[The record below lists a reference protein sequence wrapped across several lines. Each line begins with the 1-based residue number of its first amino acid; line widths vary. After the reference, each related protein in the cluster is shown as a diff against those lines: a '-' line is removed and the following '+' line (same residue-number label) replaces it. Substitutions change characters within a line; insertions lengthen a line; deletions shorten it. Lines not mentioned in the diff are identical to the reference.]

1 MLSNLLADVRYSLR
15 SLARRPAFAAVIV
28 LTLAGGIAINV
39 AIYSIFEQILLRP
52 LPVREPEQLVNLSAP
67 GFKRGHTS
75 CNDAGDCD
83 TIFSYPMFRDLERL
97 DGPFAGIG
105 AHRAQNANFA
115 FGGQSSYGKMLLVSG
130 SYFPLLGVQPT
141 LGRLLGPGDDAV
153 VGEAS
158 VAVLSHAYWSNALG
172 ADPAV
177 LGKTIVVNGKPFAVV
192 GVAPPE
198 FRGTT
203 VGMTPEVFVPITFLW
218 SSRPSATPIHQDRSS
233 YWTYLFARLKPG
245 VSLEEASAAI
255 NPAYRAI
262 INDVEAP
269 SLSSASAKDLAAF
282 RAKVVVL
289 EPGARGQSN
298 VRSNARVPLTVLA
311 VATTLVLLIAC
322 VNVANLMLARGAGRT
337 GEVAIRTSLGA
348 APLRIAALL
357 VVEALLLALAAA
369 LVSLPLELAAVH
381 GIVALLPSFASATF
395 DAGLDRVTLAT
406 TAALALASVVA
417 FGLSPA
423 LKLARTPPGQVLQA
437 QSTRSTGGKAA
448 KRFRAALTTAQIGLS
463 MTLLVLA
470 GWFAQSLANA
480 SNVDVG
486 FRTDSLVTFTI
497 SPERNGYDRTRS
509 AAFFD
514 ALETELAALPGVSS
528 VAASVVSL
536 LGNSTWGTN
545 VGVEGFDAAAAPD
558 VDVLMNA
565 VSPSFFRTLEMP
577 LVAGREFTA
586 ADKLDRP
593 QVAIVNQ
600 RFAERFGL
608 GDNPL
613 GKHMSQGQGGP
624 LNIEI
629 VGVVRDAKYSEVK
642 NPISAQLFLP
652 RLQSNDV
659 GTLSLYVQSSADPV
673 ALRAGI
679 EQVVGRL
686 DPALPIMDVRTMR
699 EVVRENLFIDRT
711 MSVLGGSLAVL
722 ATLLASLGL
731 YGVLSYNLAQ
741 RTREIGLRLALG
753 AAPARL
759 RGMVLREVA
768 TMAAIGGAVGL
779 AAALLLGQ
787 LARSL
792 LYGLAP
798 TDPVVPAIAVAV
810 LGAIAVAAGYLPARR
825 ASRVDPMV
833 ALRSE

>member
-15 SLARRPAFAAVIV
+15 NLARRPGFAAVVV

-39 AIYSIFEQILLRP
+39 AIYSIFEQMLLRP
-52 LPVREPEQLVNLSAP
+52 LPVFEPDRLVNLSSP
-67 GFKRGHTS
+67 GIKRGHTS
-75 CNDAGDCD
+75 CNDAGTCD

-97 DGPFAGIG
+97 DGPLAGVA
-105 AHRAQNANFA
+105 AHRGVEANFA
-115 FGGQSSYGKMLLVSG
+115 FGSQSSFGKAMLVSG
-130 SYFPLLGVQPT
+130 SYFSVLGVQPA

-153 VGEAS
+153 DGEAS
-158 VAVLSHAYWSNALG
+158 AAVLSHAYWSDALG

-177 LGKTIVVNGKPFAVV
+177 LGKTLVVNGKPLTIV

-203 VGMTPEVFVPITFLW
+203 VGLPPQVFVPITLRW
-218 SSRPSATPIHQDRSS
+218 LSRPDSLPNHVSRSY
-233 YWTYLFARLKPG
+233 YWVYLFARLKPG
-245 VSLEEASAAI
+245 VSLEDASAAVG
-255 NPAYRAI
+255 PAYHAI
-262 INDVEAP
+262 LADVEAP
-269 SLSSASAKDLAAF
+269 QLKGFSERDLAAF
-282 RAKVVVL
+282 GAKALVL
-289 EPGARGQSN
+289 EPGGRGQST
-298 VRSNARVPLTVLA
+298 VRFYARVPLTVLA

-337 GEVAIRTSLGA
+337 VEVAIRTSLGA
-348 APLRIAALL
+348 APARIAALL

-369 LVSLPLELAAVH
+369 LVSMPLELAASR
-381 GIVALLPSFASATF
+381 GIVALLPGFAAGAIDF
-395 DAGLDRVTLAT
+395 GLDEVALAA
-406 TAALALASVVA
+406 TAALALASA
-417 FGLSPA
+417 ATFGLSPA
-423 LKLARTPPGQVLQA
+423 IKLARTPPGQVLQA
-437 QSTRSTGGKAA
+437 QSARSLGGRSA

-486 FRTDSLVTFTI
+486 FRTDSLVTFAV
-497 SPERNGYDRTRS
+497 SPERNGYDQTRT

-514 ALETELAALPGVSS
+514 ELETRLAALPGVTS
-528 VAASVVSL
+528 VASSAVSL
-536 LGNSTWGTN
+536 LGDSTWGSD
-545 VGVEGFDAAAAPD
+545 VGVEGFDAAANPD
-558 VDVLMNA
+558 THVVVNA
-565 VSPSFFRTLEMP
+565 VSPGFLRTLEMP
-577 LVAGREFTA
+577 LVAGRQLSA
-586 ADKLDRP
+586 ADSLDRP
-593 QVAIVNQ
+593 KVAIVNQ
-600 RFAERFGL
+600 RFVERFGL
-608 GDNPL
+608 GANPI

-624 LNIEI
+624 LDIEI
-629 VGVVRDAKYSEVK
+629 VGVARDAKYNDVK
-642 NPISAQLFLP
+642 DPISAQLFLP
-652 RLQSNDV
+652 RLQSSTI
-659 GTLSLYVQSSADPV
+659 GTLSFYVRSLADPV
-673 ALRAGI
+673 TLRAAI
-679 EQVVGRL
+679 EQVLGGL
-686 DPALPIMDVRTMR
+686 DPALPIVDLRTMR
-699 EVVRENLFIDRT
+699 DVVREDLFVDRT

-768 TMAAIGGAVGL
+768 LMAAIGGSLGL
-779 AAALLLGQ
+779 AAALLLGR

-798 TDPVVPAIAVAV
+798 TDPAVPAIAVAV
-810 LGAIAVAAGYLPARR
+810 LGTIAAAAGYLPARR
-825 ASRVDPMV
+825 ASRIDPVV